1 MDEGAVGKECR
12 SRVKE
17 FFGWVRSICFA
28 IVLALAL
35 GIFVFQPYKVDGH
48 SMDPT
53 LQDEQRVFVSKL
65 SHTFSYLPDYGDI
78 VVVDSRVKRNRTLMD
93 DITGHPL
100 VKMITGQPEDKS
112 MYIKRVIGKP
122 GDVLEFKDHQVY
134 RNGVPLEEPYIKE
147 KMEYMS
153 DKVVTVPENH
163 VFVMGDNRNDS
174 TDSRELG
181 AIPMNHIIG
190 TMINNPFSS
199 Q

>member
-1 MDEGAVGKECR
+1 
-12 SRVKE
+12 
-17 FFGWVRSICFA
+17 
-28 IVLALAL
+28 
-35 GIFVFQPYKVDGH
+35 
-48 SMDPT
+48 
-53 LQDEQRVFVSKL
+53 
-65 SHTFSYLPDYGDI
+65 
-78 VVVDSRVKRNRTLMD
+78 D

-100 VKMITGQPEDKS
+100 VKMIMGQPEDKS

-122 GDVLEFKDHQVY
+122 GDVLEFKDNQVY

>member
-1 MDEGAVGKECR
+1 MDEGAVGKEW

-100 VKMITGQPEDKS
+100 VKMIMGQPEDKS

-147 KMEYMS
+147 KMEYIS

-190 TMINNPFSS
+190 TMIENPFSS